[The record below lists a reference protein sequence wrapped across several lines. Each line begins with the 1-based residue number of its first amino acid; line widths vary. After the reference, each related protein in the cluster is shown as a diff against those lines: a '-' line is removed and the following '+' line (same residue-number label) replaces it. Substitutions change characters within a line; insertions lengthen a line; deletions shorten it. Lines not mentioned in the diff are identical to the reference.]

1 MKSFSQKNI
10 ANILQED
17 IQEVFNY
24 ITEKKYYR
32 AVNNFLKLLSHIFN
46 KFIKWGLIDKNQV
59 IGIEMHKVQSRD
71 RYITMEEMERSI
83 AVLADEKDELIRDF
97 ILIALLTAIRKNNMF
112 KMRWK
117 DIRFIEKIWYISDT
131 KN

>member
-1 MKSFSQKNI
+1 
-10 ANILQED
+10 
-17 IQEVFNY
+17 
-24 ITEKKYYR
+24 
-32 AVNNFLKLLSHIFN
+32 
-46 KFIKWGLIDKNQV
+46 
-59 IGIEMHKVQSRD
+59 MHKIQSRD

-131 KN
+131 KNGKPQHVVLTDFVMLILNARNKKSNSEFVFPNNRNSSKHLRDLHMQWDRIRKKSCDTR